1 LRIDPARCAFVTLP
15 RWILG
20 TLMLSG
26 IGINF
31 ANVVGRYAF
40 GRALFWAEE
49 TMVFLTIWGVF
60 IGMAAIAYSGDHLTM
75 DLFSQSIRGRWR
87 AALNAAVAVALLAC
101 CAFVA
106 AQSFQVVWLFAGA
119 GQVSVAAGI
128 PKAIPHAA
136 LAVGFVLTAAAVVVR
151 IRAYLSGKF

>member
-1 LRIDPARCAFVTLP
+1 
-15 RWILG
+15 
-20 TLMLSG
+20 MLAG
-26 IGINF
+26 VAINF

-60 IGMAAIAYSGDHLTM
+60 VGMAAIAYQGEHLNM
-75 DLFSQSIRGRWR
+75 DLFSQAISARWR
-87 AALNAAVAVALLAC
+87 TAINAAVVAALLAC

-106 AQSFQVVWLFAGA
+106 LQSFQVVALFARA

-136 LAVGFVLTAAAVVVR
+136 LAVGFVLTALAVLVR
-151 IRAYLSGKF
+151 LRAYLAGKF

>member
-1 LRIDPARCAFVTLP
+1 MLRFAFVTLP
-15 RWILG
+15 GWILG
-20 TLMLSG
+20 ALMLAG
-26 IGINF
+26 VAINF
-31 ANVVGRYAF
+31 ANIIGRYGF

-60 IGMAAIAYSGDHLTM
+60 IGMAAVAYNGDHLNM
-75 DLFSQSIRGRWR
+75 DLLSSSIRGRWR
-87 AALNAAVAVALLAC
+87 TALNAVLVAVLLAC

-106 AQSFQVVWLFAGA
+106 AQSMQVVWLFAAA

-136 LAVGFVLTAAAVVVR
+136 LVAGFVLTGLAVLVR
-151 IRAYLSGKF
+151 IRSYLGGKF